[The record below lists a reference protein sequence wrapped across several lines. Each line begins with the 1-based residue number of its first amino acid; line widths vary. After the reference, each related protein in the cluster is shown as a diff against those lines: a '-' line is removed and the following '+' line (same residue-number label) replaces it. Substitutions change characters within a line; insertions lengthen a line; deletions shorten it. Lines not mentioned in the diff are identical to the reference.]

1 MMDAFGVVAMIAMV
15 PLITIQVL
23 GLLFRRREME
33 AERERMQRN
42 VKEVD
47 PG

>member
-23 GLLFRRREME
+23 GLLFRRRERE
-33 AERERMQRN
+33 AEKKRVQRIAR
-42 VKEVD
+42 EVD